1 MATPSPVSCAI
12 CNMLVSDSNEQRHV
26 QTHHSTP
33 PDLRRPSECFPSLN
47 WIDCPAPG
55 CVCSMRKGD
64 PLMAHYIESHPE
76 HANENLTTFFP
87 SAVCCDC
94 GHWSFNRVCAK
105 RHRSMKHRDAITHP
119 PKVSSRVFVLGHA
132 LRTVQLILWQACLME
147 QIPNKCLSILFF
159 FFFIVPVE
167 ETVVHSL
174 QQDVRYYKW
183 PSLSFNKQARYGQGE
198 LHIPC
203 GPWAHDWLG

>member
-64 PLMAHYIESHPE
+64 PLMAHYIESHPV

-119 PKVSSRVFVLGHA
+119 PKVTSPPCTTPSTAASETSHASTEARTREASSAAVDRSSSPSIVQTRSPRRTHLARVA
-132 LRTVQLILWQACLME
+132 QWQPHPKKRKSSKST
-147 QIPNKCLSILFF
+147 Q
-159 FFFIVPVE
+159 
-167 ETVVHSL
+167 
-174 QQDVRYYKW
+174 
-183 PSLSFNKQARYGQGE
+183 
-198 LHIPC
+198 
-203 GPWAHDWLG
+203 